1 MTPPGPI
8 DRILGAIVPPVI
20 GAVPV
25 EDVVGQVDIDQ
36 LVSEVDVD
44 AVVAKVDVDAV
55 VKRVDVD
62 DVISRVDVDA
72 VIERVDI
79 DAVIQKVDMQGVLA
93 RVDLDQVLGKVDMD
107 ALLARVDIEALLDR
121 IDANALVQR
130 IDLDA
135 LMQRV
140 DLDAMLS
147 RVDIEDLMTRAN
159 IDSIVRDASKGV
171 FARSID
177 AIRRQVVGLDTILI
191 GVVTRLFRRE
201 RTQEQIVA
209 AGTMTGQ
216 TAGGISRLA
225 AYLIDVLFL
234 TVSFSLT
241 TAVITYLAELFL
253 GEPIDPSLP
262 GLLAF
267 GGFAAFSFTYYAIGL
282 IITGRSIGKGIV
294 GIKVVALDG
303 SPITPGRAIV
313 RGLVYPFSF
322 ILGLGLVPIVLGKH
336 RRALHDWAG
345 RDKVLYDWGDRPAE
359 MPAPLTDWVRRKSD
373 LSDPAPVADP
383 TGTPADPGPTSLSA

>member
-25 EDVVGQVDIDQ
+25 EDVVEQVDIDQ

-72 VIERVDI
+72 VIGRVDI

-93 RVDLDQVLGKVDMD
+93 RVDLDEVLGKVDMD

-121 IDANALVQR
+121 IDANSLVQR
-130 IDLDA
+130 IDLNA

-140 DLDAMLS
+140 DLDAMLD
-147 RVDIEDLMTRAN
+147 RVDIEDLMARAN

-177 AIRRQVVGLDTILI
+177 AIRRQVVGLDAILI
-191 GVVTRLFRRE
+191 GLVTRVFRRQRE
-201 RTQEQIVA
+201 QDQIVA

-216 TAGGISRLA
+216 TAGGVSRLA
-225 AYLIDVLFL
+225 AYLIDVFVLA
-234 TVSFSLT
+234 VSFSLT
-241 TAVITYLAELFL
+241 TAIAGYLVDLFFD
-253 GEPIDPSLP
+253 EPPESSASGI
-262 GLLAF
+262 LAF
-267 GGFAAFSFTYYAIGL
+267 GGFAAFSFLYYAVGL
-282 IITGRSIGKGIV
+282 IITGRSVGKGVV
-294 GIKVVALDG
+294 GLKVVAVDG
-303 SPITPGRAIV
+303 SPISPGKAIV

-322 ILGLGLVPIVLGKH
+322 ILGLGLLPIVLGRH

-359 MPAPLTDWVRRKSD
+359 LPAPLTEWVRRKAD
-373 LSDPAPVADP
+373 LPDPQQEADAS
-383 TGTPADPGPTSLSA
+383 TTSATTSLSA